1 MISKMKERFRKLTR
15 VVLPFITA
23 LILAS
28 QLTGCGASPKEP
40 PAEEPQSGEEVALER
55 VKSRA
60 PADDEPEIES
70 TDAGAKEPDTADAG
84 MTDEELD
91 FYFQLSFDSCL
102 TFEENT
108 YEEQMKLEMQTLQ
121 DYCSLEAKQLPD
133 DYASRYESWRAQ
145 QSDSRYPADAPSGGE
160 SQQQPVSAPSGGG
173 FQQSAPSGDT
183 QQSGHPNGIG
193 LDFGPI
199 EIYHPNEGKSQE
211 QLEKEWAEIDEANKD
226 VHFQ

>member
-1 MISKMKERFRKLTR
+1 M
-15 VVLPFITA
+15 
-23 LILAS
+23 
-28 QLTGCGASPKEP
+28 
-40 PAEEPQSGEEVALER
+40 
-55 VKSRA
+55 
-60 PADDEPEIES
+60 
-70 TDAGAKEPDTADAG
+70 DAGAKEPDTADTG

-145 QSDSRYPADAPSGGE
+145 QSDNRYPADAPSGGE

-173 FQQSAPSGDT
+173 SQQSTPSGGT
-183 QQSGHPNGIG
+183 QQSSENTSAADEYIPQPGDPNG
-193 LDFGPI
+193 FGPLWD
-199 EIYHPNEGKSQE
+199 PTQGKSQE
-211 QLEKEWAEIDEANKD
+211 QLEKEWAEIDEVNKD
-226 VHFQ
+226 YTIYGG